1 MTAIDRSTDNSS
13 RPADQ
18 YHLPNMLSAAPE
30 MAHASQL
37 DADIKRLLAQVSGL
51 SQEVLTQQPASIGK
65 VYVQCSVLSVAES
78 IHFPYLQKQL
88 ALTCPKPVV
97 QAHGLALCMFVNA
110 EGTLSMNSTESWWW
124 SFTWSTCLIQSRQAH
139 HC

>member
-1 MTAIDRSTDNSS
+1 
-13 RPADQ
+13 
-18 YHLPNMLSAAPE
+18 

-37 DADIKRLLAQVSGL
+37 NADIKCLLSQVIDL
-51 SQEVLTQQPASIGK
+51 SQEVLTQQTASVGK
-65 VYVQCSVLSVAES
+65 VYVQCAVLAVAES

-88 ALTCPKPVV
+88 ALTCPKPVI

-110 EGTLSMNSTESWWW
+110 EGTLSMNSTEPWWW
-124 SFTWSTCLIQSRQAH
+124 SFTRSTCLIQSRQAH